1 MVKGLGKEAEATDK
15 STEPL
20 NLYFKIFVTYIDNES
35 VPKINIYI
43 AETYCGIKKYGQ

>member
-20 NLYFKIFVTYIDNES
+20 NLYFKIFVNLL
-35 VPKINIYI
+35 
-43 AETYCGIKKYGQ
+43 